1 MILEFSERTG
11 FSVDEI
17 LGTSRRQEVVAARQ
31 LYWKLLREAGG
42 FSYSEIAALSDRSH
56 ATVLHGV
63 RVATERIEVRDKLVL
78 PMWEKVKDL
87 QYDYSSRF

>member
-17 LGTSRRQEVVAARQ
+17 LGTSRKKELAAVRQ
-31 LYWKLLREAGG
+31 LYWKLLREAGE

-63 RVATERIEVRDKLVL
+63 RVPTERIEVRDELVL

-87 QYDYSSRF
+87 QF